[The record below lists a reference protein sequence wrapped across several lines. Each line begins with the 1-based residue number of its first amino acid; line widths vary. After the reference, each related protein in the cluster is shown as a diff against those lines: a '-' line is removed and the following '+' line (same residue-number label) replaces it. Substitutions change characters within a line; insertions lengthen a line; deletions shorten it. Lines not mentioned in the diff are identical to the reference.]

1 MSAPIID
8 FDEASK
14 AWRSN
19 KINKGGGHFV
29 YRCSFLYKTGKMCPK
44 KVLNPHVYA
53 CRVHIHRIKKRDI
66 SPSIPPPDEY
76 A

>member
-29 YRCSFLYKTGKMCPK
+29 YRCSFLYKTGKTCAKQVHTPY
-44 KVLNPHVYA
+44 VSA
-53 CRVHIHRIKKRDI
+53 CKMHIHRMNKAKLLCKILN
-66 SPSIPPPDEY
+66 
-76 A
+76 